1 MTEAKN
7 NKEVPRYFMTTYEI
21 LTVTISL
28 FALLISICTFIWT
41 VCYRGKLEWHFIQD
55 SNGWP
60 GYTCIIVNS
69 GNKAVTPFEIA
80 AVTTKNK
87 YLSLSPDKGEN
98 AVKQLLQPGEIL
110 QLSFVGN
117 LEFVASMLDAQ
128 KLVLIDSYGREFP
141 LDKQEFTNIKKGLK
155 SSEV

>member
-41 VCYRGKLEWHFIQD
+41 VCYRGKLEWHFVRNLNSWGD
-55 SNGWP
+55 YN
-60 GYTCIIVNS
+60 CIIVNS
-69 GNKAVTPFEIA
+69 GHKAVTPFAIQV
-80 AVTTKNK
+80 VTTKNE
-87 YLSLSPDKGEN
+87 YLPLSPDKGEN
-98 AVKQLLQPGEIL
+98 AVKKLLQPGEIL
-110 QLSFVGN
+110 QVTFVGN
-117 LEFVASMLDAQ
+117 VEFVTYMLDAQ

-141 LDKQEFTNIKKGLK
+141 LDKQEFTNIKKGLL
-155 SSEV
+155 SFNV